1 MKLKKSISV
10 LVAAAMLLTVVSLS
24 FSAFADSAAS
34 QQVADVIEGLPED
47 YMIPVSDQNAVLD
60 AMNAYEALSAEDKA
74 QVSNY
79 DKLEKDIASLS
90 SLADVWLVYNGNG
103 RHRRVGRRFGCL

>member
-1 MKLKKSISV
+1 
-10 LVAAAMLLTVVSLS
+10 
-24 FSAFADSAAS
+24 
-34 QQVADVIEGLPED
+34 
-47 YMIPVSDQNAVLD
+47 MIPVSDQNAVLD

-90 SLADVWLVYNGNG
+90 SLAEVCLVYNGNG
-103 RHRRVGRRFGCL
+103 GTAESGDASGCL